1 MAVIGGNAGYATVE
15 GPQRNYIGEAMA
27 NVENSGF
34 KYREEQNALNE
45 QKKREERELR
55 QERDDE
61 LKDALAFDQKYRVS
75 DTGIQ
80 SVDTKIH
87 DVSLK
92 LKQLYAQANQD
103 YRSAKS
109 NAEKTAAYQKMS
121 NAMGGLS
128 TMKQF
133 PDAYNAS
140 TEQLTKGLSEGIYS
154 EASSKRKAAE
164 LDKFANGQYIV
175 DVDDR
180 GNILFSTF
188 DMDENGQ
195 VSKVKSKDLTAQQML
210 QNFNPTK
217 AFNIDG
223 TGPGTKKGD
232 SLIKIYNDN
241 IGKERKVIEGTG
253 LNAKEKTYNPGAEE
267 LAKTMAL
274 EAVQDKDKLYELFDR
289 IGIDPENPKNYN
301 NPKNIE
307 DAVKYLEGKLIASA
321 PTTISE
327 KPNTSVEQLKV
338 SQANAAET
346 RRNNAIDN
354 SLNERKFKQEQ
365 INKEKEL
372 NKNTKTKTKYEF
384 SESGKQKVAQWK
396 RANPGKIIDYD
407 KIGLGPDE
415 YEKVV
420 TTETVSKK
428 TSPDNPKN
436 KASKKTISRGEIAS
450 KAKAAG
456 YSTKEYEALL
466 VKNGITIKD

>member
-1 MAVIGGNAGYATVE
+1 MAVIGGSAGYATVE
-15 GPQRNYIGEAMA
+15 GPQRNYVGEAMA

-45 QKKREERELR
+45 MKKKEERILR
-55 QERDDE
+55 QDRDDE

-87 DVSLK
+87 DVALK

-103 YRSAKS
+103 YRSAKT

-121 NAMGGLS
+121 NSMGGLS

-140 TEQLTKGLSEGIYS
+140 TEALAKGLSEGIYS
-154 EASSKRKAAE
+154 DASSKRKAAE
-164 LDKFANGQYIV
+164 LDKFANGQYVV

-188 DMDENGQ
+188 DMDNGQ

-223 TGPGTKKGD
+223 TGTGTKKGD

-267 LAKTMAL
+267 LAKTMAI
-274 EAVQDKDKLYELFDR
+274 EAVQDKDKLYEIFDR
-289 IGIDPENPKNYN
+289 IGVDPENPNSYN
-301 NPKNIE
+301 SPEKI
-307 DAVKYLEGKLIASA
+307 ALAAKYLEDKLIASA
-321 PTTISE
+321 PTTISN
-327 KPNTSVEQLKV
+327 KPDTSIEQLNISK
-338 SQANAAET
+338 ANAAET
-346 RRNNAIDN
+346 RKNNAIDN
-354 SLNERKFKQEQ
+354 ALNREKFNQDILEKDKVTVGTTEYKFTPIGEKAKKEFFAKPENKGKNMTGEDWPAGSFKVIRTSVKVSPDKGKKQPAAKTYSKVQETA
-365 INKEKEL
+365 IETAM
-372 NKNTKTKTKYEF
+372 KN
-384 SESGKQKVAQWK
+384 
-396 RANPGKIIDYD
+396 NPGYSRQEII
-407 KIGLGPDE
+407 
-415 YEKVV
+415 
-420 TTETVSKK
+420 
-428 TSPDNPKN
+428 
-436 KASKKTISRGEIAS
+436 KALK
-450 KAKAAG
+450 
-456 YSTKEYEALL
+456 L
-466 VKNGITIKD
+466 